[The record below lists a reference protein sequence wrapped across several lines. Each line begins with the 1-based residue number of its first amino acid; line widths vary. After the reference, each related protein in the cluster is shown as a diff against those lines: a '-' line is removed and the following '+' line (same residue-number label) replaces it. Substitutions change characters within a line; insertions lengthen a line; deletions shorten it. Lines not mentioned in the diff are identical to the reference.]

1 MRILQGLLRARG
13 EAAYPYAPGAPGGK
27 RLMLGIEN
35 GQDRTAGSTSIE
47 REVGV
52 YILSATG
59 LRRLTFH
66 TNDRTHKNAVCR
78 DLNHCITHFYFR
90 CSRYATFC
98 CRSSPPI
105 DLVTKPLD
113 FSLSL
118 LAGFSLTLFTS
129 RSHSGSPLRK

>member
-52 YILSATG
+52 YISYSATG
-59 LRRLTFH
+59 FRRLTFH
-66 TNDRTHKNAVCR
+66 TNDR
-78 DLNHCITHFYFR
+78 IT
-90 CSRYATFC
+90 
-98 CRSSPPI
+98 
-105 DLVTKPLD
+105 
-113 FSLSL
+113 
-118 LAGFSLTLFTS
+118 
-129 RSHSGSPLRK
+129 